1 MCMEGDLELSHGRI
15 VDAPFSAVVEKAEAE
30 LQKEG
35 FGVLTRIDVQATLKE
50 KLGEEMPPYLILGAC
65 NPPFAHKALQIAPEV
80 GVFMPCNVVVRD
92 LGDGRIQVDA
102 MNVEIMS
109 AMIPGDEIKEL
120 AHEVNHR
127 LVRVLE
133 AL

>member
-1 MCMEGDLELSHGRI
+1 MEGDLEVSHGRH
-15 VDAPFSAVVEKAEAE
+15 VDAPFAEVVEKAEAA

-50 KLGEEMPPYLILGAC
+50 KIGEDMPPYLILGAC
-65 NPPFAHKALQIAPEV
+65 NPPFAHRALQIAPEV

-92 LGDGRIQVDA
+92 TGDGRVRVDA
-102 MNVEIMS
+102 MNVEVMS
-109 AMIPGDEIKEL
+109 AMIPGEEIRGL
-120 AHEVNHR
+120 AHEINHR
-127 LVRVLE
+127 LQRVLE

>member
-1 MCMEGDLELSHGRI
+1 MDGDLEVSHGRL
-15 VDAPFSAVVEKAEAE
+15 VDAPFAQVVEKAEAA

-50 KLGEEMPPYLILGAC
+50 KIGEDMPPYLILGAC
-65 NPPFAHKALQIAPEV
+65 NPPFAHRALQIAPEV

-92 LGDGRIQVDA
+92 TGDGQIRVDA
-102 MNVEIMS
+102 MNVELMS
-109 AMIPGDEIKEL
+109 AMIPGEEINGL
-120 AHEVNHR
+120 AHEINHR
-127 LVRVLE
+127 LQRVLE